1 MNVVAFIVSFL
12 LFAGGFL
19 LMGYADTVEGFQ
31 LVMFAGGII
40 MSSLGVFIPI
50 HVLKRLDA

>member
-1 MNVVAFIVSFL
+1 MNIVAFVVSFL

-19 LMGYADTVEGFQ
+19 LMGYADTVEGFE
-31 LVMFAGGII
+31 LVMFAGGIL

-50 HVLKRLDA
+50 HVLKRLNA